1 PISDEEL
8 VGKILRSLPKRFD
21 IKVTAIEE
29 AHDLSSLN
37 LDELIGSL
45 QTYEI
50 GLNRRNEKKDKNLAF
65 ASKSGADEQIES
77 EGEESLAESMAML
90 GRQFNKLMK
99 KVDQRPKS

>member
-1 PISDEEL
+1 M
-8 VGKILRSLPKRFD
+8 
-21 IKVTAIEE
+21 KVTAIEE

-65 ASKSGADEQIES
+65 ASKSAADDLQIES

-99 KVDQRPKS
+99 KVDQRPKSNG